1 MKFNKRFYKNQKSG
15 KGKSPNEQSS
25 NEKRKGSSKGKKIES
40 FNCGGLGHYAQD
52 CPSPKDAKKSM
63 QATWSDTKSEESAF
77 TTSENANGYSR
88 HMTGDATYFTSL
100 ENYNGGVVTFGD
112 GNLACVKGKGSIV
125 ILGYPK
131 LDEVLYVEGLKAN
144 LLSIS
149 QMYDKE
155 HKVNFHQDFC
165 EIVNKEGKVIIIG
178 HRTVDNCYAINP
190 NFRTPLM
197 CNRAK
202 LDLTK
207 L

>member
-1 MKFNKRFYKNQKSG
+1 MNRLMNDFNSLKNNILNNG
-15 KGKSPNEQSS
+15 KGNKPIRNLEVNLVPPSHRLGLS
-25 NEKRKGSSKGKKIES
+25 KRYNLLHFS
-40 FNCGGLGHYAQD
+40 
-52 CPSPKDAKKSM
+52 
-63 QATWSDTKSEESAF
+63 
-77 TTSENANGYSR
+77 
-88 HMTGDATYFTSL
+88 SL

-131 LDEVLYVEGLKAN
+131 LDEVLYVEGLKEN

-149 QMYDKE
+149 HMGDKE

-165 EIVNKEGKVIIIG
+165 EIVNKRGKVVIIG
-178 HRTVDNCYAINP
+178 HKIVDNCYAINP
-190 NFRTPLM
+190 NFRTPFM
-197 CNRAK
+197 CSRAK